1 MAAKGLTD
9 ICGRD
14 RMQIYVLSHVY
25 KQNTYTTEQGDRTNR
40 SDKEYSTLV
49 TIKKTAP
56 SAAGKNRSAAF
67 RNSAHTSW
75 ACYDRWRRTVAEG
88 LCHSYDLLLCRLQM
102 VTSAHATAWENKLL
116 DSGDSMCSVSYT
128 QALPALSR
136 NMVTLSGPY
145 HRRS

>member
-67 RNSAHTSW
+67 RNSAHTS
-75 ACYDRWRRTVAEG
+75 
-88 LCHSYDLLLCRLQM
+88 
-102 VTSAHATAWENKLL
+102 
-116 DSGDSMCSVSYT
+116 
-128 QALPALSR
+128 
-136 NMVTLSGPY
+136 
-145 HRRS
+145 